1 MTQSVQPAGKPT
13 TGSVSPRPAPRPSA
27 SRLATFSHALAFVLG
42 FTVVFT
48 LLGSAFGLMGRS
60 LNQYMPIVQKF
71 GAILLF
77 IFAMIT
83 FGVFSRLSAWIRSK
97 TNINTNSAAAALVS
111 ILDWFNALLYTERR
125 VTDMHEVNRGWGY
138 ASSFLLGVSFS
149 AGWVPCVGPILASI
163 FFLASDSA
171 TVAQG
176 AGLLFIYSLGL
187 GIPFLITGLAFD
199 RMAPALRRLNR
210 HAGIV
215 SIISGIF
222 LLYVAWLLWFDKLG
236 TLTTRFSSLNS
247 FVLGIEDW
255 MGFVSGTGG
264 DIVSVSFWSAV
275 PLAFFAGIISF
286 ISPCVL
292 PLVPAYIGFLTGT
305 TVGSRRDA
313 IAADNAA
320 KGASD

>member
-1 MTQSVQPAGKPT
+1 MTQSVQPAGTPAT
-13 TGSVSPRPAPRPSA
+13 TAPLRAAPRPTA
-27 SRLATFSHALAFVLG
+27 SRTSTFTHAVAFVLG

-71 GAILLF
+71 GAILLL
-77 IFAMIT
+77 IFALIT
-83 FGVFSRLSAWIRSK
+83 FGVFSRLAAWMRSR
-97 TNINTNSAAAALVS
+97 TNVNTNPAAAALVN
-111 ILDWFNALLYTERR
+111 ILEWFNALLYTERR

-215 SIISGIF
+215 SIISSIF
-222 LLYVAWLLWFDKLG
+222 LLYVAWLLWFDQLA
-236 TLTTRFSSLNS
+236 TLTTQFSGLNT
-247 FVLGIEDW
+247 FVLSLENW
-255 MGFVSGTGG
+255 MGIVSGTGG
-264 DIVSVSFWSAV
+264 DIVSASFWIAV
-275 PLAFFAGIISF
+275 PIAFLAGVISF

-305 TVGSRRDA
+305 TVGSSRSGLSQ
-313 IAADNAA
+313 
-320 KGASD
+320 GAGD

>member
-1 MTQSVQPAGKPT
+1 MTQSVQPT
-13 TGSVSPRPAPRPSA
+13 NTPSA
-27 SRLATFSHALAFVLG
+27 SAAPSRQPPRPTVSRVSTFSHAVAFVLG

-71 GAILLF
+71 GAILLV
-77 IFAMIT
+77 IFALIT
-83 FGVFSRLSAWIRSK
+83 LGVFSFLAERLRAK
-97 TNINTNSAAAALVS
+97 TDINTNPAAAALVG

-125 VTDMHEVNRGWGY
+125 VTDMHDVNRGWGY

-176 AGLLFIYSLGL
+176 AGLLFVYSLGL

-199 RMAPALRRLNR
+199 RMAPWLRKLNR

-215 SIISGIF
+215 SKISGVF
-222 LLYVAWLLWFDKLG
+222 LLYVAYLLWFDKLA
-236 TLTTRFSSLNS
+236 TLTTQFSNLNT
-247 FVLGIEDW
+247 FVLSVEDW
-255 MGFVSGTGG
+255 VGVVTGTRG
-264 DIVSVSFWSAV
+264 DIVSASFLVAI
-275 PLAFFAGIISF
+275 PIALIAGIISF
-286 ISPCVL
+286 FSPCVL
-292 PLVPAYIGFLTGT
+292 PLVPAYIGFLTGA
-305 TVGSRRDA
+305 TVGNSRTVA
-313 IAADNAA
+313 VQ
-320 KGASD
+320 GESE